1 MSNTVANLV
10 ARLTFDGTQFTAGI
24 AKAATATTSA
34 SAKMTAVG
42 TQMSRGVTLPLVAIG
57 AAATVMSMRY
67 DEAFA
72 HMEGLA
78 GVPAAEIAGLRDQV
92 MGLAHDTGQGP
103 QALAEALYFIQSS
116 GVKGAA
122 AMEALDASARAA
134 TAGLGSVQVVADAV
148 TSAVNAYGQ
157 ENLTAA
163 DAVNVMVGA
172 VREGKGEAD
181 EIAGT
186 LGRIIPIA
194 SQLGVSFVQVGA
206 GMAGLTRI
214 GLSAA
219 ESATALRAI
228 MTSLLSPSQAAREAF
243 ASAGTSAG
251 QLRAEIADK
260 GLLTTLLDLRE
271 RFHGN
276 AEAMGA
282 AFGNVRALNGV
293 MGLIGGNADEVAA
306 IFENLSGD
314 TDYLGEAFDA
324 VAKTDGFK
332 VKQALSDIQV
342 ALIQLG
348 DVIVPVVG
356 SIASGVSD
364 LASGISNLPGP
375 VQTVVVGLGAF
386 VAAAGPT
393 LMVSGALVNSWR
405 TLAASASS
413 AATATEGAAAANAT
427 AAGRLGSGGLAMV
440 GLAGAAMAV
449 SGVIRLFAD
458 DTRNT
463 TGAVDAFTAALRSSG
478 DAADGLGAAMQALRS
493 DEAAA
498 GADELAAAM
507 EAAGLGAEDLRAALE
522 GPEGGL
528 EAFAQRLVDTGAITE
543 RELSNI
549 DKGFNALF
557 DTPFTTATEIV
568 PTSAFDRTRNALT
581 DLQGAMDQARSSEEV
596 LNATGLNTSG
606 TDAQTGAMG
615 ELDLA
620 ADSAA
625 SSMDELKSAWSGL
638 QSALSAS
645 DAELAARDALRS
657 LADAVAKAGED
668 GTTTAAELD
677 GVHQSVNKLAD
688 SLMQQ
693 AEAAN
698 TAADGTVD
706 VDAAN
711 RDLLQSMQYLL
722 SAGSIPAALV
732 PEWQALI
739 DTIDQPATVDVS
751 APNAYPT
758 RDQLIEVYVAAVEA
772 TRRVDVTTAA
782 PGSTAAA
789 ADLNS
794 VKAAADRIPGHYPA
808 YVDTIVERA
817 AFDRLVRDL
826 DAADNKRF
834 TAQLSVSTSGGP
846 GAFYG
851 GPVPGARSEAVPMT
865 LHGGEYVLSADVV
878 DRIRRGEHS
887 RGARMGNG
895 LEEATGTGGGGG
907 GTTVVL
913 ARTIAEALKHV
924 PKDARREVADF
935 LNGRS

>member
-42 TQMSRGVTLPLVAIG
+42 SQMSRAVTLPLVAVG
-57 AAATVMSMRY
+57 AAATVMSMKF

-78 GVPAAEIAGLRDQV
+78 GVPADEIAGLREQV
-92 MGLAHDTGQGP
+92 LGLAHDTAQSP
-103 QALAEALYFIQSS
+103 QALAEALYFIESS

-122 AMEALDASARAA
+122 ALETLDASARAA

-148 TSAVNAYGQ
+148 TSAMNAYGS
-157 ENLTAA
+157 ENLSAA
-163 DAVNVMVGA
+163 QATNVMVGA

-181 EIAGT
+181 QMAGS

-228 MTSLLSPSQAAREAF
+228 MTGLLSPSQAAQEAF
-243 ASAGTSAG
+243 ANVGTSAG
-251 QLRAEIADK
+251 QLRGEIADK

-276 AEAMGA
+276 AAAIGA

-293 MGLIGGNADEVAA
+293 MALIGSNADEVGQ

-314 TDYLGEAFDA
+314 TDYLGEAFAA
-324 VAKTDGFK
+324 VADTDGFK
-332 VKQALSDIQV
+332 VKQAFADIQV
-342 ALIQLG
+342 ALINLG
-348 DVIVPVVG
+348 DEIAPVVAGIASGVGNIGAAIGNLPDPVAGAVVAFGGLVAAAGPVLMMAG
-356 SIASGVSD
+356 SIASGWAAV
-364 LASGISNLPGP
+364 GP
-375 VQTVVVGLGAF
+375 AVT
-386 VAAAGPT
+386 T
-393 LMVSGALVNSWR
+393 
-405 TLAASASS
+405 AASTAVTAISTMS
-413 AATATEGAAAANAT
+413 AASLAAAATNPV
-427 AAGRLGSGGLAMV
+427 LL
-440 GLAGAAMAV
+440 GLAGAAV
-449 SGVIRLFAD
+449 VV
-458 DTRNT
+458 
-463 TGAVDAFTAALRSSG
+463 TGALGGFGEATQSTKGATEAFTSAIKAQGDAFT
-478 DAADGLGAAMQALRS
+478 GLGAAVQSLEW
-493 DEAAA
+493 DDKAAS
-498 GADELAAAM
+498 GEELANAM
-507 EAAGLGAEDLRAALE
+507 EAAGLTVEDMRAALN
-522 GPEGGL
+522 GS
-528 EAFAQRLVDTGAITE
+528 EADLASFAAQLDATGQVTSEMKGTWEALTGMLTGQATDE
-543 RELSNI
+543 RTASI
-549 DKGFNALF
+549 DR
-557 DTPFTTATEIV
+557 I
-568 PTSAFDRTRNALT
+568 RNALENLDASAT
-581 DLQGAMDQARSSEEV
+581 EAEASQAILQ
-596 LNATGLNTSG
+596 ATGLDTSG

-615 ELDLA
+615 ELNTA
-620 ADSAA
+620 ADDASA
-625 SSMDELKSAWSGL
+625 SMDELKSAWSEL
-638 QSALSAS
+638 QGALSAS
-645 DAELAARDALRS
+645 DAELAARDSLRS

-677 GVHQSVNKLAD
+677 GVHQSVNDLAGA
-688 SLMQQ
+688 LQKQ
-693 AEAAN
+693 AETAN
-698 TAADGTVD
+698 TAADGTVN
-706 VDAAN
+706 VAAAN
-711 RDLLQSMQYLL
+711 ADLLQSMQYLL
-722 SAGSIPAALV
+722 AAGSIPEALV
-732 PEWQALI
+732 PAWEDLI
-739 DTIDQPATVDVS
+739 ATIDSVPDDATVDVS

-758 RDQLIEVYVAAVEA
+758 RDQLIEVYVAAMDA

-782 PGSTAAA
+782 PGSVAAA

-794 VKAAADRIPGHYPA
+794 VKAAADRIPGYYPA
-808 YVDTIVERA
+808 YVDTLVERA
-817 AFDRLVRDL
+817 AFDRLIRDL
-826 DAADNKRF
+826 DAADNRRF
-834 TAQLSVSTSGGP
+834 RMQVSVSTSGGP
-846 GAFYG
+846 GAYYG

-895 LEEATGTGGGGG
+895 LEEASGTGGGSGG

-913 ARTIAEALKHV
+913 AKTLAEALKHV